1 MHPIWEKYKVWIV
14 SGFFLV
20 IIAVICIVA
29 FVVLNKSNDNNKTN
43 QLNIGSNENNTNN
56 NNNINNNDPND
67 NHSIMSGSNTN
78 AIANPITIPAQ
89 ELLQPG
95 SIIHSLSNT
104 DVNIGMENN
113 NNNHEKKPKS
123 IHEDLLQAQI
133 PIEIIASPRAMKDKN
148 NMNNEEKKEK
158 KEEHVNNYGDNDDN
172 NDDNDDNNDDND
184 GHNKKVEYYHE
195 HLIESVFVVNL
206 NKDDSPKSKRRW
218 QDNLQKLHLPSHVT
232 WGVVN
237 PPDKAKHQLSQYM
250 AHITALSYAKNQSDQ
265 KHTLIVQHNVPAFMD
280 SKLLHEL
287 LFYADKA
294 LHGRWHVIAFVPIS
308 DGEFIQPIPV
318 NYDYIFQEQYN
329 SNDQQQQQQQQ
340 NKIDK
345 KKYNIGLPVPG
356 LFRIREPKDTRIC
369 YLVNKNYIPIL
380 FQHMWESLRIIS
392 KVVKTKATTQTHILD
407 EMFNMNKPIFELQ
420 QRDCWIG
427 FTIPLISEQQ
437 IYFPIARINMLIPH
451 VRYRLALTLI
461 VITNPAEK
469 VKIWN
474 QVQETLK
481 QFSLRFLSLHQLE
494 FFIFTNEIPVSIN
507 NNVENNNVENNN
519 NVDESHIILENTL
532 CHYIKI
538 SNVNWIQDPYLYRFH
553 ILNQASLQLQ
563 HYHYVFHLPYHH
575 VIIINAPAENELLVS
590 EGLVITEHP
599 NVFIKEQKIPVERR
613 TDSFACI
620 LKDEVMEHYYSRGFF
635 GGISLAF
642 LNMCDCIQSM
652 INTDIENNLVGINKD
667 ESYLQRYF
675 IDHKPIHILSSSYQY
690 FPSCFDIR
698 NSSSLCDSLRALN
711 IQPVFVP
718 LSYIVTS

>member
-20 IIAVICIVA
+20 VIAVICIVA
-29 FVVLNKSNDNNKTN
+29 FVVLNKNNDNNKTN
-43 QLNIGSNENNTNN
+43 QHNTESNEDNNN
-56 NNNINNNDPND
+56 NNNINNNDPNH
-67 NHSIMSGSNTN
+67 NHSNMSGSTTN
-78 AIANPITIPAQ
+78 AMTHPITIPAQ

-113 NNNHEKKPKS
+113 NHEKKPKA
-123 IHEDLLQAQI
+123 IHEDLLQAHI

-148 NMNNEEKKEK
+148 NMNHDE
-158 KEEHVNNYGDNDDN
+158 EEHDHDHNDN
-172 NDDNDDNNDDND
+172 NDDHNDDNYNDNYDD
-184 GHNKKVEYYHE
+184 EYNKKLESESYHE
-195 HLIESVFVVNL
+195 HLIESVYVVNL
-206 NKDDSPKSKRRW
+206 NKDESPKSKRQW
-218 QDNLQKLHLPSHVT
+218 QDNLRQLHLPSHVT

-250 AHITALSYAKNQSDQ
+250 AHTTALSYAKNQSDL

-294 LHGRWHVIAFVPIS
+294 LHGRWHVIAFVPVS
-308 DGEFIQPIPV
+308 DGDFIQPIPV
-318 NYDYIFQEQYN
+318 NYDYIFQ
-329 SNDQQQQQQQQ
+329 DQQDQQQQ

-437 IYFPIARINMLIPH
+437 IYFPIARINMLTPH
-451 VRYRLALTLI
+451 VRYRLAFTLI

-494 FFIFTNEIPVSIN
+494 FFIFTNEFPVSIN
-507 NNVENNNVENNN
+507 NDIENNN
-519 NVDESHIILENTL
+519 NNNDIENNIANSVDESIM

-538 SNVNWIQDPYLYRFH
+538 SNVNWIQDPSLYRFH

-599 NVFIKEQKIPVERR
+599 SVFIKEQKIPVERR

-635 GGISLAF
+635 GGKSLAF

-675 IDHKPIHILSSSYQY
+675 MDHKPIHILSSSYQY

-718 LSYIVTS
+718 LSYVVP